1 MEGVEGYVYGMRS
14 RGISPGSQP
23 KGFIGHR
30 DMDKKETGYW
40 SLVQYKNELTEE
52 QVRNY
57 ELVPLGK
64 GSLKEIL

>member
-1 MEGVEGYVYGMRS
+1 
-14 RGISPGSQP
+14 
-23 KGFIGHR
+23 
-30 DMDKKETGYW
+30 MDKKETGYW

-64 GSLKEIL
+64 GSLKETF